1 MLLKVGHRGN
11 KLYSQ
16 VHIARAMTMGIE
28 IKLNLSDNLV
38 ESAKHLGEAT
48 QEDVSTILL
57 NILEVLLPTLET
69 LADNNFYPVV
79 ANLSDTQVVALAE
92 AKMDLSSNQRLRE
105 LQQKGKTA
113 ELTQTERDELLT
125 LISIYQLGQLRKS
138 EALAE
143 AVKRGLL
150 SPLHP

>member
-1 MLLKVGHRGN
+1 
-11 KLYSQ
+11 
-16 VHIARAMTMGIE
+16 MTMSIE
-28 IKLNLSDNLV
+28 IKLNLSDNLA
-38 ESAKHLGEAT
+38 ESVQHLGEAT
-48 QEDVSTILL
+48 QGDISTVLL

-69 LADNNFYPVV
+69 LADNNLYPVV
-79 ANLSDTQVVALAE
+79 ANLPDPQVVALAH
-92 AKMDLSSNQRLRE
+92 AKMDRISYQRLRE
-105 LQQKGKTA
+105 LQQTGKTT
-113 ELTQTERDELLT
+113 ELTPTERDELLT

>member
-1 MLLKVGHRGN
+1 M
-11 KLYSQ
+11 S
-16 VHIARAMTMGIE
+16 IE
-28 IKLNLSDNLV
+28 IKLNLSDDLI

-48 QEDVSTILL
+48 QEDISTILL

-79 ANLSDTQVVALAE
+79 ANLADTQVVALAD
-92 AKMDLSSNQRLRE
+92 AKMDWISNQRLRE
-105 LQQKGKTA
+105 LQEKGKST
-113 ELTQTERDELLT
+113 ELTQAEGDELLT

-138 EALAE
+138 AALAE
-143 AVKRGLL
+143 GVKRGLL

>member
-1 MLLKVGHRGN
+1 
-11 KLYSQ
+11 
-16 VHIARAMTMGIE
+16 MGIE

>member
-1 MLLKVGHRGN
+1 MAKA
-11 KLYSQ
+11 
-16 VHIARAMTMGIE
+16 IAMAME
-28 IKLNLSDNLV
+28 IKLNLSDSLL
-38 ESAKHLGEAT
+38 ESAQHLGEAT
-48 QEDVSTILL
+48 QEDISTILL

-69 LADNNFYPVV
+69 LVDNNFYPVV
-79 ANLSDTQVVALAE
+79 ANLSDSQVIALAD
-92 AKMDLSSNQRLRE
+92 AKMDRISHQRLRE
-105 LQQKGKTA
+105 LQEKGKIT

-138 EALAE
+138 EALVE

>member
-1 MLLKVGHRGN
+1 
-11 KLYSQ
+11 
-16 VHIARAMTMGIE
+16 
-28 IKLNLSDNLV
+28 LSDLTKSRCSPV
-38 ESAKHLGEAT
+38 
-48 QEDVSTILL
+48 LL

-69 LADNNFYPVV
+69 LVDSNSYQVV
-79 ANLSDTQVVALAE
+79 ANLSDTQVVALADD
-92 AKMDLSSNQRLRE
+92 KMDLLSNQRLRE
-105 LQQKGKTA
+105 LQQQGKTA
-113 ELTQTERDELLT
+113 ELTQKEQDELLT

>member
-1 MLLKVGHRGN
+1 MAKA
-11 KLYSQ
+11 
-16 VHIARAMTMGIE
+16 IAMAME
-28 IKLNLSDNLV
+28 IKLNLSDSLL
-38 ESAKHLGEAT
+38 ESAQHLGEAT

-69 LADNNFYPVV
+69 LVDNDFYPVV
-79 ANLSDTQVVALAE
+79 ANLSDSQVMALAD
-92 AKMDLSSNQRLRE
+92 AKMDRISHQRLRE
-105 LQQKGKTA
+105 LQEKGKIT

-138 EALAE
+138 EALVE

>member
-1 MLLKVGHRGN
+1 MAKA
-11 KLYSQ
+11 
-16 VHIARAMTMGIE
+16 ITMAME
-28 IKLNLSDNLV
+28 IKLNLSDSLL
-38 ESAKHLGEAT
+38 ESAQHLGEAT

-69 LADNNFYPVV
+69 LVDNNFYPVV
-79 ANLSDTQVVALAE
+79 ANLSDSQVIALAD
-92 AKMDLSSNQRLRE
+92 AKMDRISHQRLRE
-105 LQQKGKTA
+105 LQEKGKIT

-138 EALAE
+138 EALVE

>member
-1 MLLKVGHRGN
+1 M
-11 KLYSQ
+11 
-16 VHIARAMTMGIE
+16 IAKAIAMAME
-28 IKLNLSDNLV
+28 IKLNLSDSLL

-69 LADNNFYPVV
+69 LVDNNFYPVV
-79 ANLSDTQVVALAE
+79 ANLSDSQVIALAD
-92 AKMDLSSNQRLRE
+92 AKMDRISHQRLRE
-105 LQQKGKTA
+105 LQEKGKIT

-138 EALAE
+138 EALVE